1 MADAADA
8 AKHRLDRALAE
19 LERKT
24 RDLKARASVD
34 DDDLFAPRDSGGSD
48 PQLRAAAEAASAAL
62 AAAADEI
69 RAVLEAEG

>member
-8 AKHRLDRALAE
+8 AKQRLERALAE

-24 RDLKARASVD
+24 RDLKARSSVA
-34 DDDLFAPRDSGGSD
+34 DDDLFAPRASASPDSE
-48 PQLRAAAEAASAAL
+48 LRAAAQAASLAL

>member
-8 AKHRLDRALAE
+8 ARQRLDRALAE

-24 RDLKARASVD
+24 RDLKARAAVPA
-34 DDDLFAPRDSGGSD
+34 DDLFAGVPAAAD
-48 PQLRAAAEAASAAL
+48 PELRAAAEEAL
-62 AAAADEI
+62 ATLTAAADEV

>member
-8 AKHRLDRALAE
+8 ARQRLDRALAE

-24 RDLKARASVD
+24 RELKARASVPE
-34 DDDLFAPRDSGGSD
+34 DDLFAARPAAAD
-48 PQLRAAAEAASAAL
+48 PELRAAAEEAL
-62 AAAADEI
+62 ATLAVAADDI

>member
-8 AKHRLDRALAE
+8 AKQRLDRALAE

-24 RDLKARASVD
+24 RDLKARSSVA
-34 DDDLFAPRDSGGSD
+34 DDDLFAPRAAGGSA
-48 PQLRAAAEAASAAL
+48 PELRAAAEAASAAL